1 MPTNIKHI
9 VLLLGL
15 VVFSQNTLFAQR
27 ETAIWYF
34 GNNAGIDFNTGFPV
48 ALDDGQLVTGEGC
61 ATISTPNG
69 QLLFYTD
76 GISIFDRDHNLMP
89 NGTGL
94 IGDSSSTSSA
104 IIVPDPGDTQRFYVF
119 TVDTDDLVFA
129 SSLGLHYSVVDM
141 SLNNGFG
148 DVVTAEKNINLL
160 PITSEK
166 LTAVQ
171 NAARDGFWIISQFE
185 DRFFAFELSAQG
197 VNTTPVISVQ
207 PPFIEL
213 VDIPQFTNVD
223 VAAMRGYLKSNKSGT
238 KLAIAHFSNNTL
250 SDFDLITGLVEARSF
265 AYTNTGELYLY
276 DFDNAT
282 GVVSNPLDLL
292 EFDNGGSPYGLEFSP
307 DERYLYVEL
316 DYMTPLPNAIFNL
329 IRGDVVQFDLQAT
342 DVAASMTPIFTS
354 TTNPQ
359 RGAIQAAFDG
369 KLYHTTLFQ
378 TALSVI
384 ENPNADAA
392 QVIYNELSVDL
403 LPGTVSRYGLPI
415 FVPSFLIEAEL
426 LVSDICLGESIS
438 PQLDTDATIVDILW
452 DFGELG
458 NPNNQSTDLQPT
470 FTYTSTGTFTIEVQI
485 ETLVQ
490 NFSVSATIEVFP
502 NPEIGILNDLTACN
516 EGNNQATF
524 DFESNQTSFNTG
536 NGQAIAF
543 YENFTDAELEQNAIV
558 NTNDFTNNNNPQ
570 TIFVRV
576 DNANCFV
583 IESFLLLVEN
593 CPPDIPNGFSPDGD
607 GVNDTFF
614 IPGLREIFQNFKLAI
629 YNRYGVKV
637 WEGDNTTEDW
647 DGFSNTGLLNNTGR
661 LPAGTYYYVLDFNEV
676 QTKKK
681 VGYVYMNY

>member
-1 MPTNIKHI
+1 MKDKSIHRLFL
-9 VLLLGL
+9 VGLL
-15 VVFSQNTLFAQR
+15 VVYQSLTFAQR

-34 GNNAGIDFNTGFPV
+34 GNNAGIDFNSGVPV

-61 ATISTPNG
+61 ATISTPSG

-129 SSLGLHYSVVDM
+129 SSQGLNYSVVDM

-148 DVVTAEKNINLL
+148 DVVPGEKNINLL

-166 LTAVQ
+166 ITAVQ
-171 NAARDGFWIISQFE
+171 NTARDGFWIVSQFE
-185 DRFFAFELSAQG
+185 DRFFAFELTAQG
-197 VNTTPVISVQ
+197 VNTTPVISVL

-238 KLAIAHFSNNTL
+238 KLAVAHFSNNTL
-250 SDFDLITGLVEARSF
+250 SDFDTITGLVAARSF
-265 AYTNTGELYLY
+265 AYTNSGELYVY
-276 DFDNAT
+276 DFDKAT
-282 GVVSNPLDLL
+282 GIVSNPIDLL

-307 DERYLYVEL
+307 DERYLYVEI

-329 IRGDVVQFDLQAT
+329 IRGDVVQFDLQAN
-342 DVAASMTPIFTS
+342 DIAASMTPIFTS
-354 TTNPQ
+354 SINAQ

-384 ENPNADAA
+384 ENPNVEAA
-392 QVIYNELSVDL
+392 QVTYNELNVDL
-403 LPGTVSRYGLPI
+403 LPGTLSRYGLPI

-426 LVSDICLGESIS
+426 LVNDICLGESIS
-438 PQLDTDATIVDILW
+438 PQLDTDATIVNILW
-452 DFGELG
+452 DFGEPG

-490 NFSVSATIEVFP
+490 NFSVFADIQVFP
-502 NPEIGILNDLTACN
+502 TPEIGSLNDITACN
-516 EGNNQATF
+516 EGNNQAIF
-524 DFESNQTSFNTG
+524 NFEANETSFNLG
-536 NGQAIAF
+536 NGQNIAF
-543 YENFTDAELEQNAIV
+543 FESLTDAELLQNAIT
-558 NTNDFTNNNNPQ
+558 NTNDYQNNDNPQ
-570 TIFVRV
+570 VIYVRV
-576 DNANCFV
+576 DNEHCFE
-583 IESFLLLVEN
+583 IDAFLLIVEN
-593 CPPDIPNGFSPDGD
+593 CPPVIPNGFSPDGD
-607 GVNDTFF
+607 GINDTFF
-614 IPGLREIFQNFKLAI
+614 IPDLRDVFPNFKLSI

-637 WEGDNTTEDW
+637 WEGDKNTEDW
-647 DGFSNTGLLNNTGR
+647 NGFSNTGLLNSTGL
-661 LPAGTYYYVLDFNEV
+661 LPAGTYYYVLHFNDA